1 MLVKL
6 NREKEVVGF
15 YISGHP
21 LDDYKLEMNSF
32 CNLNIS
38 QIKDL
43 ESIKGRDIRIAG
55 MVSEVEHRFTKKGNP
70 FGTITIED
78 YHDSIT
84 FFLFGEDYPKYKPY
98 MTEGWFLYAQCRVQ
112 DKKWKEG
119 ELEMKIVSVE
129 LLSEIKEKTI
139 RSVLLKVNLEDLSQ
153 NLFENIS
160 ELCEEYP
167 GKHNLKF
174 VVNDC
179 KDGYQVGLRSKKYK
193 VNLEDTFLNSLKQ
206 ISNIELEI
214 N

>member
-1 MLVKL
+1 MSLFGEASDLILLEPKVPICEPWPMLIKL

-38 QIKDL
+38 EIKDL
-43 ESIKGRDIRIAG
+43 EAIKGRDIRIAG

-70 FGTITIED
+70 F
-78 YHDSIT
+78 
-84 FFLFGEDYPKYKPY
+84 
-98 MTEGWFLYAQCRVQ
+98 VQ
-112 DKKWKEG
+112 ERKWKEG
-119 ELEMKIVSVE
+119 ELDMKIVSLE

-139 RSVLLKVNLEDLSQ
+139 RSVLLKVNLEDLSP
-153 NLFENIS
+153 NLFENVS
-160 ELCEEYP
+160 ELCEEYK

-174 VVNDC
+174 VVSDY

-193 VNLEDTFLNSLKQ
+193 VNLEDDFLNSLKQ
-206 ISNIELEI
+206 ISNIDLEI